1 MRLSR
6 RAIRCADELRV
17 PPTAIATLCDE
28 YARARRCQVGDL
40 DELARFV
47 QSFHLP
53 IVCVTLV
60 IVRDR
65 RTGTD
70 ALVDD
75 SAHWNG
81 ELHVRAAAAG
91 AFGPLSVGPAVGFEV
106 FLKAEIEESVQVRR
120 GDNVDRSAVAAIAA
134 VGSTARDEFLPA
146 EAHGAGTAMPGR
158 HVNVYFVDKH
168 NSRQS
173 LVFSRRSQSSVA
185 SRQSPVVSRQSAS
198 GCTLM
203 TRPLAP

>member
-1 MRLSR
+1 MMNSTLRSL
-6 RAIRCADELRV
+6 CAM
-17 PPTAIATLCDE
+17 TAVAGACAATL
-28 YARARRCQVGDL
+28 APAQAQL
-40 DELARFV
+40 LTQAP
-47 QSFHLP
+47 QM
-53 IVCVTLV
+53 
-60 IVRDR
+60 

-91 AFGPLSVGPAVGFEV
+91 AFGPLSVGPAIGFEV
-106 FLKAEIEESVQVRR
+106 FLKAEIEESVQVRG
-120 GDNVDRSAVAAIAA
+120 GDNIDRSAVAAIAA

-146 EAHGAGTAMPGR
+146 EAHGAGTAVPGR

-173 LVFSRRSQSSVA
+173 LVFSRRSQSSVGVIA
-185 SRQSPVVSRQSAS
+185 SRQSAS